1 MPSRNNIS
9 NALSPQL
16 KDREQGKDLRTR
28 LEEGLTSS
36 TIEMEGLISFLI
48 NEVLNI
54 KDKERDTYVD
64 GVGNVFTEFL
74 RKPNDHQPCPPPK
87 KRTKEEE
94 KKSRRFEAGMH
105 SSNRSSSETPNVLR
119 PTLSRNEVTLHL
131 KLMSAKTSAGFDGVQ
146 VLHIRK
152 CDPVCLAKAF
162 NCFLLARY
170 IPPQLKDCRTT
181 LIPKTDNPRPDA
193 EDYRPITIASCI
205 YRLFSKIVTR
215 RLENCISLHPRQKA
229 FRSGTDGAFGNITTL
244 TTIVR
249 DAHKSGKE
257 LNIVCVD
264 LAKAFDTVNHSS
276 IDRALRM
283 HGLDANSRAL
293 IAEMVTGSTT
303 VIKGDGGVLSN
314 KIEIYQGVRQGDPI
328 SPLLFNSVMDELIE
342 RLELSGVGYKIN
354 NTEVVTLAFA
364 DDVTL
369 VSSSHRGMEKLLSI
383 THDFINERGL
393 KLNIRKCK
401 GIRFVRTPKTKSLVQ
416 DTSKAF
422 KVRGTGEESSYI
434 PMAGPGEVIK
444 VLGVPIAP
452 NGKPSFDIDTLEG
465 TLERIRK
472 APLKPAQKLATVRDY
487 LIPSL
492 EYKLGVP
499 GVGRRVLDEV
509 DASIRQTVKRFL
521 HLPHT
526 GMNNMFLTM
535 PIKDGGLG
543 LRSLRTQHLARVAV
557 GTNSMM
563 SSADPTSQTI
573 ASMPQHQKP
582 LHAALQHFSVPAAT
596 KDALKKGKRQLLCA
610 EIAELTETYQG
621 SCLPTFRKRPVGN
634 SWLSGLNGMRSRDFI
649 TGLKLRFGVIETRSQ
664 KWRGRTPQNPAV
676 LLCRHCGH
684 STGKRETA
692 AHISQKCPQTKNLYT
707 QRHNK
712 IVHLVAEHV
721 RREGFTVHVE
731 YALKSEGQVY
741 KPDLIL
747 IKGNA
752 AHVLDVAVPW
762 ETGTDMHEHHERK
775 ISKYCMMSDDVK
787 AHFGVDSC
795 TVGAIVVGA
804 RSSWCA
810 SNRTTLKA
818 CNTHFTKR
826 FKRLLCRGLDGESSV
841 DQHGNRRSWTESDVT
856 RPRADIDQPHGK
868 TAALPTEIQKRALS
882 EQHKSGEDD

>member
-1 MPSRNNIS
+1 
-9 NALSPQL
+9 
-16 KDREQGKDLRTR
+16 
-28 LEEGLTSS
+28 
-36 TIEMEGLISFLI
+36 
-48 NEVLNI
+48 
-54 KDKERDTYVD
+54 
-64 GVGNVFTEFL
+64 
-74 RKPNDHQPCPPPK
+74 
-87 KRTKEEE
+87 
-94 KKSRRFEAGMH
+94 
-105 SSNRSSSETPNVLR
+105 
-119 PTLSRNEVTLHL
+119 
-131 KLMSAKTSAGFDGVQ
+131 
-146 VLHIRK
+146 
-152 CDPVCLAKAF
+152 
-162 NCFLLARY
+162 
-170 IPPQLKDCRTT
+170 
-181 LIPKTDNPRPDA
+181 
-193 EDYRPITIASCI
+193 
-205 YRLFSKIVTR
+205 
-215 RLENCISLHPRQKA
+215 
-229 FRSGTDGAFGNITTL
+229 
-244 TTIVR
+244 
-249 DAHKSGKE
+249 
-257 LNIVCVD
+257 
-264 LAKAFDTVNHSS
+264 
-276 IDRALRM
+276 
-283 HGLDANSRAL
+283 
-293 IAEMVTGSTT
+293 MVTGSTT

-314 KIEIYQGVRQGDPI
+314 KIEINQGVRQGDPI

-342 RLELSGVGYKIN
+342 RLEQSGVGYKIN
-354 NTEVVTLAFA
+354 NTEVAFG

-369 VSSSHRGMEKLLSI
+369 VSSSRRGMEKLLSI

-401 GIRFVRTPKTKSLVQ
+401 SIRFVRTPKTKSIVQ

-422 KVRGTGEESSYI
+422 EVRVTGEESPYI

-492 EYKLGVP
+492 EYKL
-499 GVGRRVLDEV
+499 
-509 DASIRQTVKRFL
+509 QTVKRFL

-535 PIKDGGLG
+535 PIKDGGLC
-543 LRSLRTQHLARVAV
+543 LRSLRTQYLARVAV

-649 TGLKLRFGVIETRSQ
+649 TGLKLRFGVIETHSQ
-664 KWRGRTPQNPAV
+664 KWRGKNPQNPAV

-692 AHISQKCPQTKNLYT
+692 AHISQKCPQTKNLYI

-712 IVHLVAEHV
+712 IVHLVAEHA

-731 YALKSEGQVY
+731 HALKSEGQVY

-775 ISKYCMMSDDVK
+775 V
-787 AHFGVDSC
+787 
-795 TVGAIVVGA
+795 
-804 RSSWCA
+804 
-810 SNRTTLKA
+810 
-818 CNTHFTKR
+818 
-826 FKRLLCRGLDGESSV
+826 
-841 DQHGNRRSWTESDVT
+841 
-856 RPRADIDQPHGK
+856 
-868 TAALPTEIQKRALS
+868 
-882 EQHKSGEDD
+882 HK

>member
-1 MPSRNNIS
+1 
-9 NALSPQL
+9 
-16 KDREQGKDLRTR
+16 
-28 LEEGLTSS
+28 
-36 TIEMEGLISFLI
+36 
-48 NEVLNI
+48 
-54 KDKERDTYVD
+54 
-64 GVGNVFTEFL
+64 
-74 RKPNDHQPCPPPK
+74 
-87 KRTKEEE
+87 
-94 KKSRRFEAGMH
+94 
-105 SSNRSSSETPNVLR
+105 
-119 PTLSRNEVTLHL
+119 
-131 KLMSAKTSAGFDGVQ
+131 
-146 VLHIRK
+146 
-152 CDPVCLAKAF
+152 
-162 NCFLLARY
+162 
-170 IPPQLKDCRTT
+170 
-181 LIPKTDNPRPDA
+181 
-193 EDYRPITIASCI
+193 
-205 YRLFSKIVTR
+205 
-215 RLENCISLHPRQKA
+215 
-229 FRSGTDGAFGNITTL
+229 
-244 TTIVR
+244 
-249 DAHKSGKE
+249 
-257 LNIVCVD
+257 
-264 LAKAFDTVNHSS
+264 
-276 IDRALRM
+276 
-283 HGLDANSRAL
+283 
-293 IAEMVTGSTT
+293 
-303 VIKGDGGVLSN
+303 
-314 KIEIYQGVRQGDPI
+314 
-328 SPLLFNSVMDELIE
+328 MDELIE
-342 RLELSGVGYKIN
+342 RLEQSGVGYKIN

-369 VSSSHRGMEKLLSI
+369 VSSSRRGMEKLLSI

-393 KLNIRKCK
+393 KLNIKKCK

-422 KVRGTGEESSYI
+422 KVRGTGGESSSYI
-434 PMAGPGEVIK
+434 PMAGTGEVIK

-452 NGKPSFDIDTLEG
+452 TGKPYFDIDTLEG
-465 TLERIRK
+465 TLERIRN

-499 GVGRRVLDEV
+499 GVGRRVLKEV

-535 PIKDGGLG
+535 PVKDGGLG
-543 LRSLRTQHLARVAV
+543 LRSLCTQHLARVAV

-563 SSADPTSQTI
+563 NSADPTSQTI

-582 LHAALQHFSVPAAT
+582 LHSALQHFSVPAAT

-610 EIAELTETYQG
+610 EVAELTETYQG

-664 KWRGRTPQNPAV
+664 KWRGRTPHNPAV

-692 AHISQKCPQTKNLYT
+692 AHISQKCPQTKNLYI

-712 IVHLVAEHV
+712 IVHLVAEHA
-721 RREGFTVHVE
+721 RREGFKVHVE
-731 YALKSEGQVY
+731 HALKSEGQVY

-747 IKGNA
+747 TKGNA

-775 ISKYCMMSDDVK
+775 VHKYSMISDDVK

-810 SNRTTLKA
+810 SNRATLKA
-818 CNTHFTKR
+818 CSMHFTKR
-826 FKRLLCRGLDGESSV
+826 HSMESCV
-841 DQHGNRRSWTESDVT
+841 DQDGNSRSWTEVDGT
-856 RPRADIDQPHGK
+856 RRRTDADQPYEK
-868 TAALPTEIQKRALS
+868 TET
-882 EQHKSGEDD
+882 